1 MVLGVQARDRQ
12 LYHMRHT
19 RDYEALGISI
29 GASKAEARKAYRDLA
44 KVTPL

>member
-19 RDYEALGISI
+19 RDYEALGIPI